1 MKSVFQYFLLRVLD
15 VIDSELHIPNQTYHY
30 KNFDERFRFSIDKK
44 SNYLVVGRDDG
55 SGCSSQRQNPA
66 SFGFSDRKFGGRIL

>member
-1 MKSVFQYFLLRVLD
+1 MKSVFQYLLLRVLD
-15 VIDSELHIPNQTYHY
+15 VIDSELHIPQLDIYHY
-30 KNFDERFRFSIDKK
+30 KNFDERFRFSVDK